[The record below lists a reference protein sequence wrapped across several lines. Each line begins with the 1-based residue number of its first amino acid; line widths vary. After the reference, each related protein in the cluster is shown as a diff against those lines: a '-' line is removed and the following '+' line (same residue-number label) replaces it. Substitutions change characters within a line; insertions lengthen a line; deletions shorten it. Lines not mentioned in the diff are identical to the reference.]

1 MDLAMRE
8 IGFDNISITQL
19 WELIFGS
26 NFGEHLV
33 VREE

>member
-1 MDLAMRE
+1 MHE
-8 IGFDNISITQL
+8 IGFDNISMTQL
-19 WELIFGS
+19 LELIFGS

>member
-1 MDLAMRE
+1 MNLVMRE
-8 IGFDNISITQL
+8 IGFDNISIMQF

-26 NFGEHLV
+26 NFGEYLV